1 VAALARSEGKLAAI
15 TPPPN
20 YLFLRCDLTDEEQ
33 ARRAIEGFAPQIL
46 YHFASHPDGR
56 ESFEQANAAIRGNL
70 LATLNA
76 LEAFRRCGGQLFV
89 YGDSCKVYGD
99 CQVPYRASMP
109 LKPTSSYAISKAA
122 GWQLCELYRRQYG
135 LACVSVRPT
144 LIYGPRQ
151 NTNLISFVAR
161 CVAEGRQEVRMDGG
175 EQTRDPLFIDDA
187 LDAFRAVGEAG
198 TKLAGAVINI
208 GGGHERRVV
217 DLAREVLAVLGS
229 SVPVVADD
237 SRLRTTEMQRS
248 YCDNSEAA
256 TLLGWEPATPL
267 RAGLERTLLQA
278 EPAPD
283 LVHQAASAGPASRT
297 RGK

>member
-1 VAALARSEGKLAAI
+1 MANPESTTGRLWTGKRVLVTGGSGFLGSHLVEHLVREGATVAALARTEGKLAAI
-15 TPPPN
+15 TPPPD

-144 LIYGPRQ
+144 L
-151 NTNLISFVAR
+151 
-161 CVAEGRQEVRMDGG
+161 
-175 EQTRDPLFIDDA
+175 
-187 LDAFRAVGEAG
+187 
-198 TKLAGAVINI
+198 
-208 GGGHERRVV
+208 
-217 DLAREVLAVLGS
+217 
-229 SVPVVADD
+229 
-237 SRLRTTEMQRS
+237 
-248 YCDNSEAA
+248 
-256 TLLGWEPATPL
+256 
-267 RAGLERTLLQA
+267 
-278 EPAPD
+278 
-283 LVHQAASAGPASRT
+283 
-297 RGK
+297 